1 MSTII
6 YESFINSNVAPY
18 SADAI
23 GIFNSNGELVN
34 KIPIDGGFKPT
45 YTDRLFRFGILSD
58 VHNNNVDSQSN
69 EDIADLANAL
79 NLFNEMESVNMTC
92 ICGDISQ
99 GGRPAQ
105 FAVYKSVIEE
115 NSFNTP
121 VYTTTGNHDC
131 PSSGGLLDTD
141 WEPYTGNTKTF
152 EIIKQIGG
160 KNVPFLFLGMNLYS
174 LGDAGTPYLD
184 TDLDWLENKL
194 EEYRNERVFVITHLF
209 FPTKAGNF
217 KSIYP
222 STNWLGGAQLERL
235 QAMNER
241 YLNSIWFSGHSH
253 WKWYL
258 QKYEDKAN
266 VYRSYD
272 DSGNPTCGWTVHIPS
287 CASPIDSNGVSS
299 RVSKPLE
306 SEGGIVDV
314 YDEYI
319 VLRGVV
325 FKKESDTTYTNK
337 YEPIAQYKLDTTII
351 TIPAL
356 ETEEPE
362 TPVEPDNSSE
372 GYVRAEHFDLNT
384 SKANGDLTLI
394 ENLPDDYVQITFT
407 QNNQSYWVRSESW
420 STSATSCLIRV
431 EDLIVEDENGNVI
444 TKPDYVGF
452 YNRNF
457 SQKVDQYRIVDN
469 EDVVI
474 TESGSNKRAQFGSSS
489 SYTYGTCV
497 IKMKIKLKY
506 S

>member
-1 MSTII
+1 MSTTI

-18 SADAI
+18 SASAI
-23 GIFNSNGELVN
+23 GIFNSNGELIN
-34 KIPIDGGFKPT
+34 KINIDGFKPS

-69 EDIADLANAL
+69 EDIADLTNAL
-79 NLFNEMESVNMTC
+79 SVFNSIESVNMTC
-92 ICGDISQ
+92 ICGDITQ

-105 FAVYKSVIEE
+105 FAVYRDTVST
-115 NSFNTP
+115 NSPNTP

-141 WEPYTGNTKTF
+141 WEPYTGNAKTF

-174 LGDAGTPYLD
+174 LGDVGTPYLD
-184 TDLDWLENKL
+184 TDLDWLEEKL

-217 KSIYP
+217 KQIYP
-222 STNWLGGAQLERL
+222 STNWLGGSQLERL

-272 DSGNPTCGWTVHIPS
+272 DNGNPTCGWTVHIPS

-306 SEGGIVDV
+306 SEGGIIDV
-314 YDEYI
+314 YNDYI
-319 VLRGVV
+319 ILRGIV
-325 FKKESDTTYTNK
+325 FKKESDSEYTNK
-337 YEPIAQYKLDTTII
+337 YEPIAQYKLDTTLI
-351 TIPAL
+351 TIPPL
-356 ETEEPE
+356 EPE

-372 GYVRAEHFDLNT
+372 GYVRAEHFDINT
-384 SKANGDLTLI
+384 AKANGDLTLI

-407 QNNQSYWVRSESW
+407 KNNQSYWVRSESW

-431 EDLIVEDENGNVI
+431 EDLIVEDGNGNVI

-469 EDVVI
+469 EEAII

-489 SYTYGTCV
+489 AYTYGTCV
-497 IKMKIKLKY
+497 IKMKLKLKY

>member
-1 MSTII
+1 MSTTI

-18 SADAI
+18 SAAAI
-23 GIFNSNGELVN
+23 GIFNSNGELIN
-34 KIPIDGGFKPT
+34 KINIDGFKPS

-58 VHNNNVDSQSN
+58 VHNNNADSQST
-69 EDIADLANAL
+69 EDIADLTNAL
-79 NLFNEMESVNMTC
+79 SVLNSIESVNMTC
-92 ICGDISQ
+92 ICGDITQ

-105 FAVYKSVIEE
+105 FAVYRDTVSA
-115 NSFNTP
+115 NSPNTP

-141 WEPYTGNTKTF
+141 WEPYTGNAKTF

-160 KNVPFLFLGMNLYS
+160 KRVPFLFLGMNLYS

-184 TDLDWLENKL
+184 SDLDWLEEKL

-217 KSIYP
+217 KQIYP
-222 STNWLGGAQLERL
+222 SNNWLGGAQLERL

-241 YLNSIWFSGHSH
+241 YLNAIWFSGHSH

-258 QKYEDKAN
+258 QKYEDKSN

-272 DSGNPTCGWTVHIPS
+272 DNGNPTCGWTVHIPS

-314 YDEYI
+314 YNDYI
-319 VLRGVV
+319 VLRGIV
-325 FKKESDTTYTNK
+325 FKKEGDSEYTNK
-337 YEPIAQYKLDTTII
+337 YEPIAQYKLDTTLI

-356 ETEEPE
+356 VPE
-362 TPVEPDNSSE
+362 TPVDPDAPVEN
-372 GYVRAEHFDLNT
+372 YVRSEHFDLNT
-384 SKANGDLTLI
+384 AKANGDLAFITD
-394 ENLPDDYVQITFT
+394 LPNDYVQITFT
-407 QNNQSYWVRSESW
+407 DKNQSYWVRSDSW
-420 STSATSCLIRV
+420 STGATSCMIEL
-431 EDLIVEDENGNVI
+431 EDLIVEDANGNVI

-452 YNRNF
+452 YNRNH

-469 EDVVI
+469 EEIVI

-497 IKMKIKLKY
+497 IKMKLKLKY

>member
-1 MSTII
+1 MSTKI
-6 YESFINSNVAPY
+6 YESFINFNVAPY

-23 GIFNSNGELVN
+23 GIFNSDGELVN
-34 KIPIDGGFKPT
+34 KIPIDGFKPT

-69 EDIADLANAL
+69 EDIMDFTNAL
-79 NLFNEMESVNMTC
+79 NFFNEKESVNMTC
-92 ICGDISQ
+92 ICGDITQ

-105 FAVYKSVIEE
+105 FAVYQSVVAE

-141 WEPYTGNTKTF
+141 WEPYTGNAKTF

-174 LGDAGTPYLD
+174 LGDTCTPYLD
-184 TDLDWLENKL
+184 TDLDWIEEKL

-209 FPTKAGNF
+209 FPTKACNF
-217 KSIYP
+217 KQIYP

-272 DSGNPTCGWTVHIPS
+272 DNGNPTCGWTVHIPS

-306 SEGGIVDV
+306 SEGGIIDV
-314 YDEYI
+314 YNDYI

-325 FKKESDTTYTNK
+325 FKKESDTEYTNK
-337 YEPIAQYKLDTTII
+337 YEPIAQYKLDTTLIEV
-351 TIPAL
+351 PAL
-356 ETEEPE
+356 DSDEPVDPDA
-362 TPVEPDNSSE
+362 PVEN
-372 GYVRAEHFDLNT
+372 YVRSEHFDLNT
-384 SKANGDLTLI
+384 AKANGDLALI
-394 ENLPDDYVQITFT
+394 TDLPNDYVQITFT
-407 QNNQSYWVRSESW
+407 DKNQSYWVRSDSW
-420 STSATSCLIRV
+420 STDATSCVIEL
-431 EDLIVEDENGNVI
+431 EDLIVEDANGNVI

-452 YNRNF
+452 YNRNH
-457 SQKVDQYRIVDN
+457 SQKVEQYRIVDD
-469 EDVVI
+469 EEIVI
-474 TESGSNKRAQFGSSS
+474 TESGSNKRSQFGSSS
-489 SYTYGTCV
+489 SYAYGTCV
-497 IKMKIKLKY
+497 IKMKFKLKY
-506 S
+506 T

>member
-1 MSTII
+1 MSTTI
-6 YESFINSNVAPY
+6 YESFINFNVAPY
-18 SADAI
+18 SAANI
-23 GIFNSNGELVN
+23 GIFNSNGELIN
-34 KIPIDGGFKPT
+34 KIKIDGFKPS

-58 VHNNNVDSQSN
+58 VHNNNADSQSN

-79 NLFNEMESVNMTC
+79 SVLNSIESVNMTC
-92 ICGDISQ
+92 ICGDITQ

-105 FAVYKSVIEE
+105 FEVYRDTVST
-115 NSFNTP
+115 NSPNTP

-141 WEPYTGNTKTF
+141 WEPYTGNAKTF

-160 KNVPFLFLGMNLYS
+160 KSVPFLFLGMNLYS
-174 LGDAGTPYLD
+174 LGDTGTPYLD
-184 TDLDWLENKL
+184 SDLDWLEEKL

-217 KSIYP
+217 KQIYP
-222 STNWLGGAQLERL
+222 STNWLGGSQLERL

-241 YLNSIWFSGHSH
+241 YLNSVWFGGHSH

-272 DSGNPTCGWTVHIPS
+272 DNGNPTCGWTVHIPS

-306 SEGGIVDV
+306 SEGGIVDI
-314 YDEYI
+314 YNDYI
-319 VLRGVV
+319 VLRGIV
-325 FKKESDTTYTNK
+325 FKKEGDSEYTNK
-337 YEPIAQYKLDTTII
+337 YEPIAQYKLDTTLIEV
-351 TIPAL
+351 PAL
-356 ETEEPE
+356 ETEEPVDPD
-362 TPVEPDNSSE
+362 TPVEN
-372 GYVRAEHFDLNT
+372 YVRAEHFDLNT
-384 SKANGDLTLI
+384 AKANGDLALI
-394 ENLPDDYVQITFT
+394 TDLPDDYVQITFT
-407 QNNQSYWVRSESW
+407 NNNQSYWVRSDSW
-420 STSATSCLIRV
+420 SNDATSCMIEV
-431 EDLIVEDENGNVI
+431 EDLIVEDANGNVI

-469 EDVVI
+469 EEVII
-474 TESGSNKRAQFGSSS
+474 TESGSNQRAQFGSSS